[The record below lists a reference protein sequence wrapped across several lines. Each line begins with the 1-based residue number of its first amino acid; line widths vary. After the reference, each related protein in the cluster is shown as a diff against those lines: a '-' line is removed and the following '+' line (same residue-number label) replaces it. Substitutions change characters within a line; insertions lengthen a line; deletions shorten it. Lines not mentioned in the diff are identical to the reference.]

1 MDQPGEKRGIANVA
15 YAARPKEIIEFG
27 GAGQGIGAGEQDV
40 AERERP
46 NYAGE
51 SDTGGCGGF
60 FRRSPEEVGKRL
72 RFEYIHDHSKD
83 AETALYCRVLGV
95 TPQGYTKY
103 MKNLTKP
110 YKYAALLASM
120 KAILA
125 EDEFNKTYGKRRMF
139 EKLQLDYDC
148 PYSYHT
154 VAKVMRENGLL
165 HKRGKPKGLTK
176 ADKEAQKSDNLLKRD
191 FSADAPN
198 QKTVTDITEW
208 TACDGKVYQS
218 GVFDCFDNAC
228 LGLSLADNMR
238 AELCIE
244 TYLQAAGRYDLR
256 GAVSHSDRGSQYT
269 SEEFRRALADLGIV
283 QSMNSAAGRCHD
295 NAKCESMWARGKEEI
310 MACYDTKKMTCEQ
323 LKRLIFRYY
332 MGYWNNR
339 RICSAIGGVPLE
351 S

>member
-1 MDQPGEKRGIANVA
+1 
-15 YAARPKEIIEFG
+15 
-27 GAGQGIGAGEQDV
+27 
-40 AERERP
+40 
-46 NYAGE
+46 
-51 SDTGGCGGF
+51 
-60 FRRSPEEVGKRL
+60 L
-72 RFEYIHDHSKD
+72 RFEYIHGHSKD
-83 AETALYCRVLGV
+83 AETALYCRILGV
-95 TPQGYTKY
+95 TPQGYAKY

-110 YKYAALLASM
+110 YKYAALLASI

-148 PYSYHT
+148 PYSYPT

-198 QKTVTDITEW
+198 RKTVTDITEW

-238 AELCIE
+238 MELCIE

-269 SEEFRRALADLGIV
+269 SEEFRRVLAGLGII

-310 MACYDTKKMTCEQ
+310 MACYDTEKMTCEE
-323 LKRLIFRYY
+323 LKLLIFRYY

-339 RICSAIGGVPLE
+339 RICSAIGGVPPAVKRGAYYEMLADHVA
-351 S
+351 